1 MSDSPPPPARQ
12 ASADTAG
19 QVIAEPFEDLV
30 DRLDREAAE
39 GLFHTAAQVVVER
52 SGERLLDVAVGRTH
66 RHEPFRTDTLSALY
80 CTAKP
85 LVAVAV
91 LVLVA
96 DDELSLT
103 DQLRDVVPGLDTPW
117 MAERTVEEVLAHT
130 AGLHTVNTVL
140 ARILPESLRE
150 PWMQMMPPPVG
161 WRFGIDRAYAEF
173 GGWFLLGKVVE
184 EIGEAPYADFVE
196 RRVLRPYG
204 VDTEDLVVR
213 FDDTSFAE
221 KVPRVSATFDLTLDS
236 PVPLLAEVGP
246 DTACE
251 WNPAFGSYGTMAAMA
266 TFYRGLLADLTGAGL
281 VLPADLLAEATRARL
296 PLTEDVT
303 LGRPAGFGLG
313 FMTPLSSHHFGE
325 RPSPAAFGHAGQGG
339 TSFAMADPE
348 NDLVVAVLFNAGLDA
363 DTALSYRRVNLI
375 DAIYRGVDQL
385 G

>member
-1 MSDSPPPPARQ
+1 M
-12 ASADTAG
+12 
-19 QVIAEPFEDLV
+19 

-39 GLFHTAAQVVVER
+39 GLFHTAAQLVVEVG
-52 SGERLLDVAVGRTH
+52 GETVLNVAVGRTH

-85 LVAVAV
+85 LIAVAV
-91 LVLVA
+91 LALVA

-103 DQLRDVVPGLDTPW
+103 DQLCDVVPGLEVPW
-117 MAERTVEEVLAHT
+117 MADRTVEEVLAHT

-140 ARILPESLRE
+140 ARILPENLRE
-150 PWMQMMPPPVG
+150 PWMHMMPPPVG

-173 GGWFLLGKVVE
+173 GGWFLLGKVIE
-184 EIGEAPYADFVE
+184 EIGEAPFADFVGD
-196 RRVLRPYG
+196 RVLAPYG
-204 VDTEDLVVR
+204 IGAKDLFVR
-213 FDDTSFAE
+213 FDPDTFSSE
-221 KVPRVSATFDLTLDS
+221 VSRVSATFDLTLDS
-236 PVPLLAEVGP
+236 PVPLLAEVGR

-251 WNPAFGSYGTMAAMA
+251 WNPAFGSYGTMGAMA
-266 TFYRGLLADLTGAGL
+266 LFYRGLLDDLADENR
-281 VLPADLLAEATRARL
+281 VLPAELLGEATRARL
-296 PLTEDVT
+296 PLNEDVT

-325 RPSPAAFGHAGQGG
+325 RPSDAAFGHAGQGG

-348 NDLVVAVLFNAGLDA
+348 RDLVVAVLFNAGLDA
-363 DTALSYRRVNLI
+363 DTALSYRRVNLV

>member
-1 MSDSPPPPARQ
+1 MTDGASPSDPAPQ
-12 ASADTAG
+12 PDVAT
-19 QVIAEPFEDLV
+19 QVLAAPFEELV

-39 GLFHTAAQVVVER
+39 GLFHTAAQLVVEV
-52 SGERLLDVAVGRTH
+52 SGETVLDVAVGRTH

-85 LVAVAV
+85 VVAVAV
-91 LVLVA
+91 LALVA

-103 DQLRDVVPGLDTPW
+103 DQLHDVVADLEVPW
-117 MAERTVEEVLAHT
+117 IADRTVEEVLAHT

-140 ARILPESLRE
+140 ARILPESMRE
-150 PWMQMMPPPVG
+150 PWMYVMPPPVG

-173 GGWFLLGKVVE
+173 GGWFLLGKVIE
-184 EIGEAPYADFVE
+184 EIGEAPFADFVGE
-196 RRVLRPYG
+196 RVLAPYG
-204 VDTEDLVVR
+204 VEPRDLVMR
-213 FDDTSFAE
+213 FDADTFAAE
-221 KVPRVSATFDLTLDS
+221 VPRISATFDLTLDA

-251 WNPAFGSYGTMAAMA
+251 WNPAFGAYGTIGAMA
-266 TFYRGLLADLTGAGL
+266 VFYRGLLDDLAGANR
-281 VLPADLLAEATRARL
+281 VLPADLLGEATRARL

-313 FMTPLSSHHFGE
+313 FMTPLSSHHFGD
-325 RPSPAAFGHAGQGG
+325 RPSEEAFGHAGQGG

-348 NDLVVAVLFNAGLDA
+348 RDLVVAVLFNAGLDA
-363 DTALSYRRVNLI
+363 DTALSYRRVNLV